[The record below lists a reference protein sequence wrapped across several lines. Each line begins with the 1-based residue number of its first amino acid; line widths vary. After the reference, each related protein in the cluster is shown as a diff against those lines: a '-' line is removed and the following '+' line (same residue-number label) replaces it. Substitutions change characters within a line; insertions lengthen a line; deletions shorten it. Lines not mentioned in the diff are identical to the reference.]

1 MISKDFIQQLLFNSL
16 NDLGYN
22 HVATELLSTIK
33 QEHELEQQQHP
44 ASTSSSSLYPRTPS
58 IKQQSRLID
67 WFFAQLNISN
77 YQQLDEYL
85 ESILINTTTNANT
98 AKSNEFIQ
106 ILNYEGDQYN
116 SLVLIILY
124 FIRRFF
130 YMEGLNPLVDGEI
143 GMQYLSNKLLPLLD
157 QFNPGSIVDEFEDLI
172 DRHILLELNRESESK
187 LLLSLLNSS
196 CHIPPASLPTYLF
209 GYKVNDIKSFHNILF
224 KPLFKHS
231 QSTFHQ
237 TFDIPNNCLENII
250 EQAIKYQQL
259 QNPYYLPPRSKTDKK
274 KQATIPLIPLEFHKT
289 PLDFNNG
296 KLIQTLTYHTDEVWF
311 IKFSPSGRF
320 MVSGSLDGKLILYDV
335 VNNFKLIKIMEPSV
349 AADNSA
355 FVPFSVK
362 PQAAGKTRAVIYC
375 CWDPKEQYLVSCCL
389 DTIVRIWSIGDI
401 HNKRI
406 TRSETT
412 ISTTTR
418 MPGSMAEATGSTG
431 FVPGGE
437 GPTAASNIPTD
448 YKLITCFTLGQDI
461 KTWTCE
467 FLPENKKT
475 ITNSSSPQFIIGSPD
490 KVLKAFDC
498 DGVELFDFY
507 GNIEGGEEDE
517 EEDEDE
523 EMKNEDIQNKIKRT
537 KNNLDAFGSS
547 QTGASTSSSS
557 NTAAAGRNTPKP
569 KENGQEGEDVTMK
582 DAEEANRLSSSLR
595 KHLESN
601 FNRINDLAITPNGKI
616 LITANNE
623 PQLHFYKIPD
633 VLNEEATT
641 RRIASINLRGRLTS
655 CSVSKNGKYLLLSSA
670 PEELQV
676 WDISKL
682 PQDPPILYHKYI
694 GHSQSTFII
703 RSSFGYYNEDTG
715 EEELVLSGSDDG
727 YIYFWKLHTGELI
740 TRVKGHTGLCN
751 SVDWN
756 TGGSVWGKGKDLGKF
771 WGSVGDDKLVKVWG
785 PQN

>member
-1 MISKDFIQQLLFNSL
+1 MISKDFIQQLLIKSL
-16 NDLGYN
+16 NDL
-22 HVATELLSTIK
+22 
-33 QEHELEQQQHP
+33 
-44 ASTSSSSLYPRTPS
+44 
-58 IKQQSRLID
+58 
-67 WFFAQLNISN
+67 
-77 YQQLDEYL
+77 
-85 ESILINTTTNANT
+85 

-106 ILNYEGDQYN
+106 ILSYDGDNYN
-116 SLVLIILY
+116 ALVLIILY
-124 FIRRFF
+124 FVRRFF

-157 QFNPGSIVDEFEDLI
+157 QFNTDSIVDEFQDII
-172 DRHILLELNRESESK
+172 DRNILIQLNREQESK

-196 CHIPPASLPTYLF
+196 SHIPPHSLPTYLF
-209 GYKVNDIKSFHNILF
+209 GCKVNDIKLFHSILF
-224 KPLFKHS
+224 KPLFKTS
-231 QSTFHQ
+231 QSSFHQ
-237 TFDIPNNCLENII
+237 MFDIPANCLENII

-259 QNPYYLPPRSKTDKK
+259 QNPFYLPPRSKSDKRK
-274 KQATIPLIPLEFHKT
+274 HGQTPLIPLDFSKV
-289 PLDFNNG
+289 PLHFNNA

-320 MVSGSLDGKLILYDV
+320 MVTGSLDGKLILYDV
-335 VNNFKLIKIMEPSV
+335 SNNFKLIKIMEPSV

-412 ISTTTR
+412 ISTTSSNT
-418 MPGSMAEATGSTG
+418 GSMAAATGSTG
-431 FVPGGE
+431 FSSPGVVMGA
-437 GPTAASNIPTD
+437 GTTGSHIPTD
-448 YKLITCFTLGQDI
+448 FKLVTCFTLGQDI

-467 FLPENKKT
+467 FLPENKRT
-475 ITNSSSPQFIIGSPD
+475 MSNSSSPQFIIGSPD

-507 GNIEGGEEDE
+507 GNIEGGDEDD
-517 EEDEDE
+517 EDEDE
-523 EMKNEDIQNKIKRT
+523 EMENDDIEGDHKRKKKT
-537 KNNLDAFGSS
+537 ILRSTPEVG
-547 QTGASTSSSS
+547 TSSR
-557 NTAAAGRNTPKP
+557 NTPPRRNTPKP

-582 DAEEANRLSSSLR
+582 EADEANSHGLSNSLR

-601 FNRINDLAITPNGKI
+601 FNRINDLAITPDGKI

-676 WDISKL
+676 WDISRL

-703 RSSFGYYNEDTG
+703 RSSFGYYNEETG

-756 TGGSVWGKGKDLGKF
+756 TGGTSWGKGKDLGKY

-785 PQN
+785 KK